1 MWSAASKTSRSL
13 IGRSRRAFL
22 VGSFTLIGV
31 ALLPLALWF
40 TAPAPVVIGL
50 FVVVA
55 CTLSA
60 ASSLCYVYLTELFPT
75 DLRASGVGLS
85 VAASRLG
92 SASSTFLLPLI
103 VASFGIR
110 PALGLCVL
118 TAAVG
123 AVLCFAWAPETRN
136 LSLRKIAQ
144 AD

>member
-1 MWSAASKTSRSL
+1 MSL
-13 IGRSRRAFL
+13 IEYFKE
-22 VGSFTLIGV
+22 F
-31 ALLPLALWF
+31 ALLGAEWVMWLL
-40 TAPAPVVIGL
+40 
-50 FVVVA
+50 
-55 CTLSA
+55 
-60 ASSLCYVYLTELFPT
+60 
-75 DLRASGVGLS
+75 VGLS